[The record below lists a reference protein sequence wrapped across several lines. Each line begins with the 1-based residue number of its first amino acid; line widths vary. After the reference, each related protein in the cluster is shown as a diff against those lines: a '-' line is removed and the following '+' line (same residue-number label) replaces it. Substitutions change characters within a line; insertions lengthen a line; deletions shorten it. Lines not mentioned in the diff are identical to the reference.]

1 MTVENYM
8 AFSIVSL
15 MSIAWLVLLHNN
27 PKIVWPITGVGLRT
41 TMTLEE
47 TMTRCWT
54 IFLRIDF

>member
-1 MTVENYM
+1 MTVGNYM

-15 MSIAWLVLLHNN
+15 MSIAWLVLPYNN

-47 TMTRCWT
+47 K
-54 IFLRIDF
+54 L